1 MEYAEDDYLMISGIQ
16 HFRFCKRQ
24 WALIHIEQQ
33 WAENE
38 HTVIG
43 ELMHKKAHDPYLT
56 EKRRDT
62 IIARALPVA
71 SREMGVTGECDVVEF
86 HRREDGIRLHGHRGN
101 FSVYPIE
108 YKKGKPKITEE
119 DKLQLAAQAMCL
131 EEMFSTQIPEGALF
145 YGETKRRKIVEITEE
160 LRSEVRE
167 MFQEMHQYYD
177 RRYTP
182 KVKYSKACAS
192 CSLKEICL
200 PKLEKAGSV
209 KEYLKRALEEE
220 PG

>member
-145 YGETKRRKIVEITEE
+145 YGETKRREIVEITEE

-167 MFQEMHQYYD
+167 MFQEMHQYYE

-182 KVKYSKACAS
+182 RVKRTKSCNA
-192 CSLKEICL
+192 CSLKDICL
-200 PKLEKAGSV
+200 PALGVGKSATSYIDKALLQ
-209 KEYLKRALEEE
+209 ED
-220 PG
+220 

>member
-86 HRREDGIRLHGHRGN
+86 HRCEDGIRLHGHRGN
-101 FSVYPIE
+101 FSVCPIE

-145 YGETKRRKIVEITEE
+145 YGETKRREIVEITEN
-160 LRSEVRE
+160 LRNEVRE
-167 MFQEMHQYYD
+167 MFREMHQYYE

-182 KVKYSKACAS
+182 KVKMGKSCTF
-192 CSLKEICL
+192 CSLRELCMPRLTKN
-200 PKLEKAGSV
+200 GSV
-209 KEYLKRALEEE
+209 KNYMDQALMEENV
-220 PG
+220 

>member
-1 MEYAEDDYLMISGIQ
+1 MEYTEEEYLMISGIQ
-16 HFRFCKRQ
+16 HFKFCRRQ

-33 WAENE
+33 WEENV
-38 HTVIG
+38 HTVVG

-131 EEMFSTQIPEGALF
+131 EEMLSAKIQEGAIF
-145 YGETKRRKIVEITEE
+145 YGEIRRRDKIVFNDT
-160 LRSEVRE
+160 LRDTVRKDFE
-167 MFQEMHQYYD
+167 EMHGLFE

-182 KVKYSKACAS
+182 KVKWSKSCGA
-192 CSLKEICL
+192 CSLKDICMPRL
-200 PKLEKAGSV
+200 GKAPSV
-209 KEYLKRALEEE
+209 RDYISKTLSEDA
-220 PG
+220 

>member
-16 HFRFCKRQ
+16 HFKFCRRQ
-24 WALIHIEQQ
+24 WALIHVEQQ

-56 EKRRDT
+56 EKRKDLLVV
-62 IIARALPVA
+62 RALPVS
-71 SREMGVTGECDVVEF
+71 SRTMGVSGECDIVEF
-86 HRREDGIRLHGHRGN
+86 RKCEDGVKLHGLWG
-101 FSVYPIE
+101 FYSIYSIE
-108 YKKGKPKITEE
+108 YKKGKPKHSEE
-119 DKLQLAAQAMCL
+119 DILQLTAQAMCL
-131 EEMFSTQIPEGALF
+131 EEMFSTTVTEGAIF
-145 YGETKRRKIVEITEE
+145 YGETRRREVVAITEE
-160 LRSEVRE
+160 LKNEVCQTFE
-167 MFQEMHQYYD
+167 EMHQYYD

>member
-1 MEYAEDDYLMISGIQ
+1 M
-16 HFRFCKRQ
+16 
-24 WALIHIEQQ
+24 
-33 WAENE
+33 
-38 HTVIG
+38 
-43 ELMHKKAHDPYLT
+43 
-56 EKRRDT
+56 
-62 IIARALPVA
+62 
-71 SREMGVTGECDVVEF
+71 VEF

-167 MFQEMHQYYD
+167 MFQEMHQYYERGYTPKAKKKKACYVCYYE

-182 KVKYSKACAS
+182 KVKMGKHCTS
-192 CSLKEICL
+192 CSLKELCMPRL
-200 PKLEKAGSV
+200 AKTGSV
-209 KEYLKRALEEE
+209 KNYMDQALMEENV
-220 PG
+220 